1 MEASVAKRPRLG
13 LQNAEEII
21 QEQRRVIENLKAQN
35 QQLEEQLK
43 TSESRN
49 QQLEERLKFLESSAM
64 ETKIKNIPELPNE
77 IWLEIM
83 SYLST
88 YDVLRNVAQVSKR
101 FHKLSEDPHLIRK
114 VEVEFDQSWP
124 EDINDKYCDDFLGV
138 LKRSLKLK
146 SLSFGSTL
154 DIESDKSGQMFFQAL
169 PSMNHQ
175 FLQEF
180 CLKADGDKEYHYRN
194 VSIVLE
200 DISHPLNQNILKY
213 LENCPDLKVLKL
225 EFKDWCD
232 EYPLFSCME
241 EGITSFKLK
250 NLQEFHLTGVDLQES
265 RLNIRGEEIIFL
277 EEIAENLPKL
287 KRLCFIC
294 QDIGHVDENYKRI
307 GAFVSGKNIMLE
319 FSSVFRNVGPCSC
332 TQSWEHP
339 INIRLGFGPKN
350 LRKEI
355 FTPESTVSITQNL

>member
-1 MEASVAKRPRLG
+1 MIFFLSRKNQNHSEMEASVAKRPRLEP
-13 LQNAEEII
+13 QNAEEII
-21 QEQRRVIENLKAQN
+21 QEQRSVIENLKAQN

-49 QQLEERLKFLESSAM
+49 QQLEEQLKFLESSAM
-64 ETKIKNIPELPNE
+64 ETKIKNILVPELPNE

-114 VEVEFDQSWP
+114 IEVEFDQWP
-124 EDINDKYCDDFLGV
+124 EDINEKYCDDFLGV
-138 LKRSLKLK
+138 LKRSQKLK

-154 DIESDKSGQMFFQAL
+154 DIKSDKSGQMFFQAL

-213 LENCPDLKVLKL
+213 LGNCPDLKVLKL
-225 EFKDWCD
+225 EFKDWFD
-232 EYPLFSCME
+232 EYPLFTYME

-250 NLQEFHLTGVDLQES
+250 NLQEYHLNGFDFRNYFDGSDFQNV
-265 RLNIRGEEIIFL
+265 L
-277 EEIAENLPKL
+277 EKIAENLPKL
-287 KRLCFIC
+287 QRLYLGFKDVEKFLDLPQSDLHC
-294 QDIGHVDENYKRI
+294 QEF
-307 GAFVSGKNIMLE
+307 ASEKNIKIETYTILNQRDQL
-319 FSSVFRNVGPCSC
+319 VLNRRGKCC
-332 TQSWEHP
+332 CC
-339 INIRLGFGPKN
+339 GFTFFP
-350 LRKEI
+350 
-355 FTPESTVSITQNL
+355 

>member
-1 MEASVAKRPRLG
+1 MIFFLSRKNQNHSEMEASVAKRPRLEP
-13 LQNAEEII
+13 QNAEEII
-21 QEQRRVIENLKAQN
+21 QEQRSVIENLKAQN

-49 QQLEERLKFLESSAM
+49 QQLEEQLKFLESSAM
-64 ETKIKNIPELPNE
+64 ETKIKNILVPELPNE

-114 VEVEFDQSWP
+114 IEVEFDQWP
-124 EDINDKYCDDFLGV
+124 EDINEKYCDDFLGV

-213 LENCPDLKVLKL
+213 LGNCPDLKVLKL
-225 EFKDWCD
+225 EFKDWFD
-232 EYPLFSCME
+232 EYPVFSYME

-250 NLQEFHLTGVDLQES
+250 NLQEFHLKGFDIGNYFDDSDFQDV
-265 RLNIRGEEIIFL
+265 L
-277 EEIAENLPKL
+277 EKIAENLPKL
-287 KRLCFIC
+287 QRLHLGFKDVEKFLDLHNQAPTRFEIC
-294 QDIGHVDENYKRI
+294 QEF
-307 GAFVSGKNIMLE
+307 ASEKNIKIETYTILNQRGKCCCGNDLW
-319 FSSVFRNVGPCSC
+319 FYFRP
-332 TQSWEHP
+332 
-339 INIRLGFGPKN
+339 LK
-350 LRKEI
+350 
-355 FTPESTVSITQNL
+355 

>member
-1 MEASVAKRPRLG
+1 MEASVAKRPRLE

-88 YDVLRNVAQVSKR
+88 YDVLRNVAQVSQR

-114 VEVEFDQSWP
+114 IEVEFDQSWP
-124 EDINDKYCDDFLGV
+124 EDINEKYCDDFLGV

-213 LENCPDLKVLKL
+213 LGNCPDLKVLKL
-225 EFKDWCD
+225 EFKDWFD
-232 EYPLFSCME
+232 EYPLFSYMD

-250 NLQEFHLTGVDLQES
+250 NLQEYHLNGFDFRNYFDGSDFQNV
-265 RLNIRGEEIIFL
+265 L
-277 EEIAENLPKL
+277 EKIAENLPKL
-287 KRLCFIC
+287 QRLYLGFKDVEKFLDLPQSDLHC
-294 QDIGHVDENYKRI
+294 QEF
-307 GAFVSGKNIMLE
+307 ASEKNIKIETYTILNQRDQL
-319 FSSVFRNVGPCSC
+319 VLNWRGKCC
-332 TQSWEHP
+332 CC
-339 INIRLGFGPKN
+339 GFTFFP
-350 LRKEI
+350 
-355 FTPESTVSITQNL
+355 

>member
-1 MEASVAKRPRLG
+1 MIFFLSRKNQNHSEMEASVAKRLRLEP
-13 LQNAEEII
+13 QNAEEII
-21 QEQRRVIENLKAQN
+21 QEQRSVIENLKAQN

-49 QQLEERLKFLESSAM
+49 QQLEEQLKFLESSAM
-64 ETKIKNIPELPNE
+64 ETKIKNILVPELPNE

-114 VEVEFDQSWP
+114 IEVEFDQSWP
-124 EDINDKYCDDFLGV
+124 EDINEKYCDDFLGV
-138 LKRSLKLK
+138 LKRSQKLK

-154 DIESDKSGQMFFQAL
+154 DIKSDKSGQMFFQAL

-213 LENCPDLKVLKL
+213 LGNCPDLKVLKL
-225 EFKDWCD
+225 EFKDWFD
-232 EYPLFSCME
+232 EYPLFTYME

-250 NLQEFHLTGVDLQES
+250 NLQEFHLKGFDIGNYFDDSDFQDV
-265 RLNIRGEEIIFL
+265 L
-277 EEIAENLPKL
+277 EKIAENLPKL
-287 KRLCFIC
+287 QRLHLGFKDVEKFLDLHNQAPTRFEIC
-294 QDIGHVDENYKRI
+294 QEF
-307 GAFVSGKNIMLE
+307 ASEKNIKIETYTILNQRGKCCCGNDLW
-319 FSSVFRNVGPCSC
+319 FYFRP
-332 TQSWEHP
+332 
-339 INIRLGFGPKN
+339 LK
-350 LRKEI
+350 
-355 FTPESTVSITQNL
+355 

>member
-1 MEASVAKRPRLG
+1 MEASVAKRPRLE

-21 QEQRRVIENLKAQN
+21 QEQRSVIENLKAQN

-49 QQLEERLKFLESSAM
+49 QQLEEQLKFLESSAM
-64 ETKIKNIPELPNE
+64 ETKIKNILVPELPNE

-114 VEVEFDQSWP
+114 IEVEFDQSWP
-124 EDINDKYCDDFLGV
+124 EDINEKYCDDFLGV
-138 LKRSLKLK
+138 LKRSQKLK

-154 DIESDKSGQMFFQAL
+154 DIKSDKSGQMFFQAL

-180 CLKADGDKEYHYRN
+180 CLKADGNKDYNYHN

-225 EFKDWCD
+225 EFKDWFD
-232 EYPLFSCME
+232 EYPVFSYME

-250 NLQEFHLTGVDLQES
+250 NLQEFHLKGFDIGNYFDDSDFQDV
-265 RLNIRGEEIIFL
+265 L
-277 EEIAENLPKL
+277 EKIAANLPKL
-287 KRLCFIC
+287 QRLHLGFKDVEKFLDLHNQAPTRFEIC
-294 QDIGHVDENYKRI
+294 QEF
-307 GAFVSGKNIMLE
+307 ASEKNIKIETYTILNQRGKCCCGHNLW
-319 FSSVFRNVGPCSC
+319 FYFRP
-332 TQSWEHP
+332 
-339 INIRLGFGPKN
+339 LK
-350 LRKEI
+350 
-355 FTPESTVSITQNL
+355 

>member
-49 QQLEERLKFLESSAM
+49 QQLEEQLKFLESSAM
-64 ETKIKNIPELPNE
+64 ETKIKNILVPELPNE

-114 VEVEFDQSWP
+114 IEVEFDQSWP
-124 EDINDKYCDDFLGV
+124 EDINEKYCDDFLGV

-213 LENCPDLKVLKL
+213 LGNCPDLKVLKL
-225 EFKDWCD
+225 EFKDWFD
-232 EYPLFSCME
+232 EYPVFSYME

-250 NLQEFHLTGVDLQES
+250 NLQEFHLKGFDIGNYFDDSDFQDV
-265 RLNIRGEEIIFL
+265 L
-277 EEIAENLPKL
+277 EKIAENLPKL
-287 KRLCFIC
+287 QRLHLGFKDVEKFLDLHNQAPTRFEIC
-294 QDIGHVDENYKRI
+294 QEF
-307 GAFVSGKNIMLE
+307 ASEKNIKIETYTILNQRGKCCCGNDLW
-319 FSSVFRNVGPCSC
+319 FYFRP
-332 TQSWEHP
+332 
-339 INIRLGFGPKN
+339 LK
-350 LRKEI
+350 
-355 FTPESTVSITQNL
+355 